1 MFDVEAVRARLPNRR
16 VDWFATT
23 QSTMLEARAAM
34 EPGRVI
40 VADEQT
46 GGMGRHG
53 RTWHSKASEG
63 LYVSIVLGTRPV
75 PVMMLA
81 LGLATREAITKIT
94 GLDADLRWPN
104 DVMLDGKKCAGVL
117 AQVDGGAVIAGIGI
131 NVTQREFPDGLETP
145 ATSLTLSGAAVSRED
160 LLVALIEAV
169 DEFTSLP
176 HDAILRAFTESSS
189 YAVGRRVRAGDR
201 EGVTCG
207 LDPSG
212 FLRLR
217 EDNGTETM
225 ILAGGV
231 RPI

>member
-1 MFDVEAVRARLPNRR
+1 
-16 VDWFATT
+16 
-23 QSTMLEARAAM
+23 M

-117 AQVDGGAVIAGIGI
+117 AQVDGGAV
-131 NVTQREFPDGLETP
+131 
-145 ATSLTLSGAAVSRED
+145 S
-160 LLVALIEAV
+160 
-169 DEFTSLP
+169 
-176 HDAILRAFTESSS
+176 
-189 YAVGRRVRAGDR
+189 
-201 EGVTCG
+201 
-207 LDPSG
+207 
-212 FLRLR
+212 
-217 EDNGTETM
+217 M
-225 ILAGGV
+225 
-231 RPI
+231 